1 MLDEATFSSTALI
14 YLLAKLNLHL
24 PNLHVV
30 SIETRPEFVDLAELE
45 FIARVL
51 SEGDTTT
58 HLEVAI
64 GFEVFDDH
72 IRNHVFQK
80 GLVLHTF
87 ERLAKD
93 LASYGFRLKC
103 YFMQK
108 PVPEMTDDEAILDIH
123 RAIEYLSRIAREY
136 DVVINMHLNA
146 TYVGA
151 GTPLES
157 ALREGRYSPPRLQDL
172 AAAARHARHQPITV
186 FLGLYD
192 EGLAVEGGSPVRPGD
207 ERLVA
212 ILEEFNRTQD
222 YDLLDS
228 IRRWTPVQPMIEDD
242 QRVVWPC
249 SVSRRF
255 LRTFTCAAVRTC
267 RTSHSSRETQP
278 LGLASSWS
286 TSAANASSCRVT
298 PVE

>member
-80 GLVLHTF
+80 GLALHTF
-87 ERLAKD
+87 ERLARD

-108 PVPEMTDDEAILDIH
+108 PVPEMTDDDAILDIH
-123 RAIEYLSRIAREY
+123 RAIEYLSRIAQEY

-157 ALREGRYSPPRLQDL
+157 ALRQGRYSPPRLLDL

-228 IRRWTPVQPMIEDD
+228 IHDGRPGRQ
-242 QRVVWPC
+242 
-249 SVSRRF
+249 
-255 LRTFTCAAVRTC
+255 
-267 RTSHSSRETQP
+267 
-278 LGLASSWS
+278 
-286 TSAANASSCRVT
+286 
-298 PVE
+298 